1 MQRNDI
7 FYPML
12 TYPAQGSREPQ
23 IKLEPRVQPY
33 QPRSIL
39 PSLNVR
45 KTKTYPHKLGKR
57 KIKEGKLK
65 KKKLPLLEDREA
77 LWRHY
82 KKVVAN
88 QEVMHVGDE
97 NATAFFKIF
106 KKVTKKEYD
115 KNDALFHELQ
125 AFVIQ
130 YTPGLGFTGRGKR

>member
-1 MQRNDI
+1 M
-7 FYPML
+7 
-12 TYPAQGSREPQ
+12 
-23 IKLEPRVQPY
+23 
-33 QPRSIL
+33 
-39 PSLNVR
+39 
-45 KTKTYPHKLGKR
+45 
-57 KIKEGKLK
+57 
-65 KKKLPLLEDREA
+65 LEDREA

-97 NATAFFKIF
+97 NATAFFKNF

>member
-88 QEVMHVGDE
+88 QEVMHVGDTQAE
-97 NATAFFKIF
+97 AFFRKW
-106 KKVTKKEYD
+106 KKVT
-115 KNDALFHELQ
+115 Q
-125 AFVIQ
+125 
-130 YTPGLGFTGRGKR
+130 KRV